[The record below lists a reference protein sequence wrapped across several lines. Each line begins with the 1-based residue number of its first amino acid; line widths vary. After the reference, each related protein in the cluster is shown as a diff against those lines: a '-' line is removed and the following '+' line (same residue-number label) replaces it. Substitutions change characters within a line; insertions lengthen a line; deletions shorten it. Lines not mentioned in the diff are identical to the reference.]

1 MRPSALITGI
11 SGQDGSLLAEY
22 LLKKGYKVHGLIRP
36 SSHTRNL
43 DHLLKDPNLHVIWGD
58 LINSDLLRHI
68 LCSNKIDEVYNL
80 ASQSNIRLS
89 YNNPELTFKVTL
101 LGTISLIEA
110 IKNYSPGT
118 KIFQA
123 GSSAMF
129 GASCDDDGF
138 QREDTPFKPISPYA
152 SSKLFAHNI
161 SQNYRNNNGI
171 YISNGILYNHESSK
185 VKSNPGLISTIV
197 DVAIRISE
205 RKQESFFI
213 PDINIAIDWGHAV
226 DFIDA
231 MWITLQQES
240 SDDYIIATGEVHRIS
255 DVCKI
260 VFSKL
265 GLDWGAHI
273 ETDLG
278 TNDSF
283 ISKGDPAKIKK
294 IGWEQTHTFSEMIDE
309 MIENRIKINNE

>member
-1 MRPSALITGI
+1 MRPTALITGI

-22 LLKKGYKVHGLIRP
+22 LLNKGYKVYGLIRP
-36 SSHTRNL
+36 SSTTSNL
-43 DHLLKDPNLHVIWGD
+43 DHILQNPDLHIIWGD
-58 LINSDLLRHI
+58 LMNSELLRHI
-68 LCSNKIDEVYNL
+68 LCNSRIDEVYNL

-110 IKNYSPGT
+110 IKNYSPLT

-129 GASCDDDGF
+129 GESCDDDGF
-138 QREDTPFKPISPYA
+138 QREETQFKPISPYA

-161 SQNYRNNNGI
+161 SQNYRKNNGI

-185 VKSNPGLISTIV
+185 VKSNPGLIATIV

-213 PDINIAIDWGHAV
+213 PDISIMIDWGHAI

-255 DVCKI
+255 DVCKL

-273 ETDLG
+273 ETGIDIS
-278 TNDSF
+278 NPF

-294 IGWEQTHTFSEMIDE
+294 IGWNQTHTFDE
-309 MIENRIKINNE
+309 MIEEMIANRINK